1 MKNKKLTKIQK
12 KFIESITLKHDDKS
26 PDDWLECDRK
36 EWHTAVSLVKRGL
49 VETDPPIDYKLT
61 DHDYDKCFLAR
72 RTINDEE
79 KNIEKILTLK

>member
-12 KFIESITLKHDDKS
+12 KFIESITLEHDDKN

-36 EWHTAVSLVKRGL
+36 EWHTAVSLVKKEL
-49 VETDPPIDYKLT
+49 VETDPPINHKLNEF
-61 DHDYDKCFLAR
+61 DKCFLAR

-79 KNIEKILTLK
+79 KKI